1 MEQQI
6 QLDPSKLSASDKK
19 ELQQILANEA
29 QKTNIQQSNNFPYLT
44 RLLPA
49 VHHLTDVCWKK
60 CVPGKVSGGALDKNE
75 LSCAQN
81 CVNRWMDANLS
92 VMKHLET
99 LRGSQ

>member
-29 QKTNIQQSNNFPYLT
+29 QKTNIQQT
-44 RLLPA
+44 